1 MANMEIRTEKSGEWT
16 YKDYL
21 NEINSKDQTS
31 SKTDTTSGMLRVD
44 SNSMQRDM
52 QKQQMVNTV
61 IEVLEDKKNLESYR
75 KEARRFKIIRNTYAV
90 VGGVYSTILAVNT
103 ILQTVPQFN
112 PYHWVTMPLL
122 GVAIGSALVAVV
134 SGFTAYHANRSKKRS
149 EREAEEYH
157 AKSSLKD
164 IPINRI

>member
-1 MANMEIRTEKSGEWT
+1 MANREIRTEKSGKWT

-31 SKTDTTSGMLRVD
+31 SKMDTTYGMLRVD

-52 QKQQMVNTV
+52 QKQRVNTV

-75 KEARRFKIIRNTYAV
+75 KEARRFKIIRNTYAFV
-90 VGGVYSTILAVNT
+90 CGMYSTILAENT

-112 PYHWVTMPLL
+112 PYHWVTMQLL
-122 GVAIGSALVAVV
+122 GVEIGSALVVVV
-134 SGFTAYHANRSKKRS
+134 SGFMAYHANRSKKRS